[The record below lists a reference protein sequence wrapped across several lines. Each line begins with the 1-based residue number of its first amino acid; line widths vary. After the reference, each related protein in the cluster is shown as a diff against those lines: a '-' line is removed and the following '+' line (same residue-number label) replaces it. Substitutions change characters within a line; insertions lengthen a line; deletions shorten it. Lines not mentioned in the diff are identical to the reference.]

1 MSYVSCSDNTGL
13 QQMSASPAPTER
25 ETGTLLRVKVKCES
39 LSRVQILP
47 PPGLHSPWN
56 SLGQNTGVG
65 SRSLLQGIFPT
76 RGSNPDFPHCRR
88 ILYQRSHRG
97 SLRETGMLMI
107 SGLTGVNW
115 DWAGEGWEVWSPCFR
130 SKQANPW
137 CVMPVAGATK
147 ESLAAPASHS
157 ECQLF
162 SSRL

>member
-1 MSYVSCSDNTGL
+1 MSKSCHPLDYTVHGIL
-13 QQMSASPAPTER
+13 QAR
-25 ETGTLLRVKVKCES
+25 TLEWVAIPF
-39 LSRVQILP
+39 SRGSF
-47 PPGLHSPWN
+47 PGLYSPWD
-56 SLGQNTGVG
+56 SPGQNTGVG
-65 SRSLLQGIFPT
+65 SHSLLQGIFPA

-88 ILYQRSHRG
+88 ILYQLSHRG
-97 SLRETGMLMI
+97 SLRVTGMLLII

-115 DWAGEGWEVWSPCFR
+115 DWAGEDWEVWSPCWSLH

-147 ESLAAPASHS
+147 ESLATPVSHS

>member
-1 MSYVSCSDNTGL
+1 
-13 QQMSASPAPTER
+13 MSASPVPTER
-25 ETGTLLRVKVKCES
+25 ETGTLLRVKVKWES

-47 PPGLHSPWN
+47 PPGLYSPWD
-56 SLGQNTGVG
+56 SPGQNTGVG
-65 SRSLLQGIFPT
+65 SHSLLQGIFPA

-88 ILYQRSHRG
+88 ILYQLSHRG
-97 SLRETGMLMI
+97 SLRVAGMLLI
-107 SGLTGVNW
+107 IPGLTGVNW
-115 DWAGEGWEVWSPCFR
+115 DWAGEDWEVWSPCWSLH

-147 ESLAAPASHS
+147 ESLATPVSHS